1 MFDVRIRSI
10 SIETLKKPLKTKNSY
25 SAYRL
30 KIKFHHCTKVTL
42 LMFLPLLPWSLHSCV
57 IKEILELRR
66 EVSDAYSGVLVD
78 IQQPAQ
84 SEEGKNCDL

>member
-1 MFDVRIRSI
+1 
-10 SIETLKKPLKTKNSY
+10 
-25 SAYRL
+25 
-30 KIKFHHCTKVTL
+30 
-42 LMFLPLLPWSLHSCV
+42 MFLPLLPWSLHSCV